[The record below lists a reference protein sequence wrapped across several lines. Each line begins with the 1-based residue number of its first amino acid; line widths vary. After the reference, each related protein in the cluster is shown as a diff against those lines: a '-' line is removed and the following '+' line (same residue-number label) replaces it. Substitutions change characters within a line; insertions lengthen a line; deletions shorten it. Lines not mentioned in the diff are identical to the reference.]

1 MCLYTTDFKTL
12 KYYVKKLT
20 FQVHDETENNM
31 KTESFIYLDVDF
43 QVFNL
48 KILKLRWYRW
58 TCSLFWKIMSTHH

>member
-12 KYYVKKLT
+12 KYYVKNLT

-31 KTESFIYLDVDF
+31 KTESFLYLDVDF

-48 KILKLRWYRW
+48 KILKLR
-58 TCSLFWKIMSTHH
+58 